1 MAEVFAWS
9 FLAGNPD
16 VRSGTVTLLDN
27 TSSTV
32 VITVPAKQR
41 WLVLFGQAKNGDDVA
56 RNIRFYVTDSS
67 DNVIGY
73 LGFAENVP
81 AGERVVFPNQEAHRL
96 NAGFVLA
103 ILEAGEKLK
112 ITWDSGGASSGGDS
126 DYAIKIMVVRL

>member
-32 VITVPAKQR
+32 VI
-41 WLVLFGQAKNGDDVA
+41 
-56 RNIRFYVTDSS
+56 
-67 DNVIGY
+67 
-73 LGFAENVP
+73 
-81 AGERVVFPNQEAHRL
+81 PNQEAHRL